1 MRYLI
6 ATGAILLALGTACS
20 VPETTQSVQSE
31 KARDAAQSVRFD
43 ENAEIENIQHRLQL
57 TSQPGLIGYIVL
69 MNDAGQ
75 PVLYT
80 AVKGKVT
87 SGSKRLTDPEI
98 CLNYYKDDDNQLRNH
113 TCPSDEGT
121 YGSSNPYVYFWD
133 QSGRYHQWSGDY
145 LYSDQPIRLSVEPL
159 VINVEEVLVKE

>member
-1 MRYLI
+1 MRYLVAI
-6 ATGAILLALGTACS
+6 GVILLAFGTACS

-43 ENAEIENIQHRLQL
+43 ENAEIENIKYRLQL

-69 MNDAGQ
+69 FNGAGQ
-75 PVLYT
+75 PILYT
-80 AVKGKVT
+80 TVKGKVT
-87 SGSKRLTDPEI
+87 SGSKRLTDPNV
-98 CLNYYKDDDNQLRNH
+98 CLNYFVDADGTMRNH
-113 TCPSDEGT
+113 SCPSDEGT
-121 YGSSNPYVYFWD
+121 YGSSNPYIFFRD

-159 VINVEEVLVKE
+159 VINLETEAK